1 MTKQL
6 VWRCE
11 GSVEIGNYTFSM
23 WKKEHSWHLK
33 IDSDDTNVVLDNI
46 CLYRLEH
53 MMNNLLHLV
62 SFNKTVTEVMG
73 YINKNLF
80 NHIYRVYSPSTDRK
94 SIYLQFQN
102 SAFRFQYRDVPTI
115 KSIRSFIGAIRRE
128 VRIENESIKS
138 LGDL

>member
-11 GSVEIGNYTFSM
+11 GSVEISDYTFSI

-33 IDSDDTNVVLDNI
+33 IDSNDTNVVLDNI

-53 MMNNLLHLV
+53 MMNNLLHLM
-62 SFNKTVTEVMG
+62 SFNTTVIEVMG
-73 YINKNLF
+73 YINRDLF
-80 NHIYRVYSPSTDRK
+80 NHIYRVCSPRTDRK
-94 SIYLQFQN
+94 SVYLQFQN